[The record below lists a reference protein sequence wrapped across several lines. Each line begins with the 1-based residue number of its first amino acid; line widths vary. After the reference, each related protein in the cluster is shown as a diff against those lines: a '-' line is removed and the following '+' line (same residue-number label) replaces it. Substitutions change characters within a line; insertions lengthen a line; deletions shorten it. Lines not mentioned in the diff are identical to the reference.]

1 MAARLDRRRRS
12 RIAPGQDGRRNAN
25 QLPQLG
31 NGRPRHVSCA
41 RRTLE
46 HDNRANAS
54 RVRRIDWGLKA
65 DEYAVEDVP
74 EEFHGLIKE
83 LKLKPA
89 RYKESGNFLR
99 PAEVIFP
106 RPGGW
111 KDRIQQTRL
120 KTSFIAEIHDTPY
133 LLEISITQ
141 IWDKYKTKARPR
153 TVWGMEIYGKHW
165 DSAMNHVDAIS
176 RRKDWGEAQRN
187 VWVGKDPNMW
197 KRFQS
202 FLEVVLHVQKHVED
216 IPPLTEE
223 NLENTESEAEE

>member
-1 MAARLDRRRRS
+1 M
-12 RIAPGQDGRRNAN
+12 
-25 QLPQLG
+25 
-31 NGRPRHVSCA
+31 
-41 RRTLE
+41 
-46 HDNRANAS
+46 
-54 RVRRIDWGLKA
+54 
-65 DEYAVEDVP
+65 P

-89 RYKESGNFLR
+89 RYKENGDFLR

-111 KDRIQQTRL
+111 KDRIKQTRL
-120 KTSFIAEIHDTPY
+120 KTSFVAEIHDTPY

-141 IWDKYKTKARPR
+141 IWDKYKTKAKPR

-165 DSAMNHVDAIS
+165 DSAMNHVDPIS

-202 FLEVVLHVQKHVED
+202 FLEVVLHVQKHVQD
-216 IPPLTEE
+216 IPPLTDED
-223 NLENTESEAEE
+223 LEHTESEAGE